1 MASFTKAGADTVLWN
16 AGADAHD
23 NISARTYGFWLYL
36 LSDALIIAAVFAT
49 YAVLNNPMNAA
60 GGPLGSQ
67 FLSASKGLLQTFI
80 VLGSVLCYSLATVA
94 LKRGSKLGV
103 SLGMIG
109 AILLAVVFLGI
120 GLGDLTALSAAG
132 NGFARSGYLSCFF
145 TLIVTHALHMGFGIL
160 WMLVMLVQVGVFGFT
175 ENVVARLLNLRMF
188 WQFQASVWVVVYI
201 YVYLFGGAH

>member
-1 MASFTKAGADTVLWN
+1 MASHTQAGADVVLWN
-16 AGADAHD
+16 ASADAHD

-36 LSDALIIAAVFAT
+36 LSDALIIAAVVAC
-49 YAVLNNPMNAA
+49 YAVLDNPMNAA
-60 GGPLGSQ
+60 GGPLGNQ
-67 FLSASKGLLQTFI
+67 FLSASKGLVQTFL
-80 VLGSVLCYSLATVA
+80 VLGSVLSYSLATVA
-94 LKRGSKLGV
+94 LKRGNKLGV
-103 SLGMIG
+103 GLGMVG
-109 AILLAVVFLGI
+109 AILLAVLFLGI
-120 GLGDLTALSAAG
+120 GMGDLAALSAAG

-160 WMLVMLVQVGVFGFT
+160 WMLVMLVQIGVFGFT

>member
-1 MASFTKAGADTVLWN
+1 MASFPKAGADTVLWN

-67 FLSASKGLLQTFI
+67 FLSASKGMLQTFI

-109 AILLAVVFLGI
+109 AILLAVVFL
-120 GLGDLTALSAAG
+120 D
-132 NGFARSGYLSCFF
+132 GFARSGYLSCFF